1 MAKNDQNNEDSTFEE
16 GAPQSMTADF
26 ANVQAVSFENIPAGS
41 YPVAIES
48 CEYETSK
55 AGNPMW
61 KCTLQITEGEHENR
75 KLFTYIAFS
84 EKAMPFAKATLERIA
99 PDLLAAPFQID
110 EEAHQLVGV
119 ACVAKVKIV
128 QYEGEPRNQVEGL
141 YAAGGDAEFA

>member
-1 MAKNDQNNEDSTFEE
+1 MAKNDDNNDTFEE
-16 GAPQSMTADF
+16 GGAQSMTADF

-99 PDLLAAPFQID
+99 PDLIASPFQID

-141 YAAGGDAEFA
+141 YAPGGEF